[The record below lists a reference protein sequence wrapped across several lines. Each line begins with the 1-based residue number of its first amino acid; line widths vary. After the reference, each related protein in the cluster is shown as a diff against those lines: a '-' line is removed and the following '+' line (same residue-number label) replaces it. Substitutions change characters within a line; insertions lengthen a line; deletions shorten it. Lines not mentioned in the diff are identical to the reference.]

1 MKTWFIS
8 LNVAM
13 ILSVIA
19 FVTNLQ
25 ILVLVATY
33 DPAFEDFLGHLDQTG
48 QVAFGMSWILLIYG
62 GWIWALVAA
71 GRGSR
76 GGKIGVIF
84 FNLLIILSWTLQS
97 ILFWC
102 PTPCPLLWPLADIIL
117 WTNLLSG
124 LASSIALGLQFWSK
138 PRLASV

>member
-25 ILVLVATY
+25 MLVLVATY
-33 DPAFEDFLGHLDQTG
+33 DPAFEDFLGHPDQTG
-48 QVAFGMSWILLIYG
+48 RVGLGTLWLLVFYG
-62 GWIWALVAA
+62 GWIWALIASA
-71 GRGSR
+71 RGSR

-84 FNLLIILSWTLQS
+84 FNLLIILIWTLQI

-102 PTPCPLLWPLADIIL
+102 PTPCPMFWPVADIIV

-124 LASSIALGLQFWSK
+124 LAAGVVFGLQLWSK
-138 PRLASV
+138 PQPEGI